1 MVLLVAK
8 VGKRYTKLDNH
19 RYHLRR
25 GKSEA
30 LSSSLE
36 AFRSDVSNGLN
47 KLLVNSKPRLE
58 ILSFSWI
65 QKCFELITVANKAFA
80 KLVADMDYPMS
91 KWEAA
96 SVEGYLRYSL
106 NLLQFLNSIS
116 SSLSQL
122 GQARLK
128 IAYALSL
135 VEESPLSAL
144 ERLKASQPTS
154 FNKEFRKEYRRENG
168 KEMSCSGKD
177 TAIHEAMMVMEG
189 LGFWVCGILLSALCG
204 EAKPYLEVRE
214 FSGRLVVF
222 SSSFTRLDSSI
233 CEAIMEKESELTEVK
248 ELKDAMVHLVADITS
263 GKRTDA
269 AEELQRKLEVF
280 EKLLESL
287 EKEVDHLFKEVL
299 SGRNKL
305 PTAMDS
311 ENNNFHLHSV

>member
-8 VGKRYTKLDNH
+8 VGKLYTKLDNH
-19 RYHLRR
+19 HDHLRR
-25 GKSEA
+25 SKSEA

-65 QKCFELITVANKAFA
+65 QQCFELITVTNKAFA
-80 KLVADMDYPMS
+80 KLVADMDFPMG

-96 SVEGYLRYSL
+96 SVEKYLKYSL
-106 NLLQFLNSIS
+106 NLLQLFNSIS

-122 GQARLK
+122 GQDRLK
-128 IAYALSL
+128 IAHALSL
-135 VEESPLSAL
+135 VEESPLLAL
-144 ERLKASQPTS
+144 ERLKASQPMN
-154 FNKEFRKEYRRENG
+154 FNKEFRKEHSKENG
-168 KEMSCSGKD
+168 KEMSCSGKE

-204 EAKPYLEVRE
+204 EAKPYLEVRN

-233 CEAIMEKESELTEVK
+233 SEAIMEKKSELTEVK
-248 ELKDAMVHLVADITS
+248 ELKDTVARLVADITS
-263 GKRTDA
+263 GKSRDA

-280 EKLLESL
+280 EKLVESL

-299 SGRNKL
+299 SGRNQLLNSLGQRKQ
-305 PTAMDS
+305 
-311 ENNNFHLHSV
+311 